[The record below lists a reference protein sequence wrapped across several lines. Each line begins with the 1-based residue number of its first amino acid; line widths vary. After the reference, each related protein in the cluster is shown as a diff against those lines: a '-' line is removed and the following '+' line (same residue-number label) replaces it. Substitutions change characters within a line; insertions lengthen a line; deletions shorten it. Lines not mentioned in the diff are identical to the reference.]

1 MPSFATLPMMPT
13 SIPPLVNQIGI
24 PIPPKLS
31 KKILDLEFNEIS
43 ELLPDTWN
51 IQEEERG
58 CCSHCITRRGPV
70 TDILVWLECFAA
82 LEAVLSTKYPDKVTH
97 FMAHQRTIIKA
108 QRCFVG
114 DGWVTY
120 DSTCRQASA
129 ASKSLD
135 WGLIDFSLYNEMF
148 TGRTRAIIS
157 CRYCLSEHHDKECAD
172 APVNEDRPLPDKD
185 RSNGHGKKPQEI
197 CHLYTDQQKNK

>member
-148 TGRTRAIIS
+148 TGRTRAIM
-157 CRYCLSEHHDKECAD
+157 L
-172 APVNEDRPLPDKD
+172 VLP
-185 RSNGHGKKPQEI
+185 Q
-197 CHLYTDQQKNK
+197 